1 MFVFEVYYKQMIPRN
16 EHLVSAM
23 NNPEFVSKLSDET
36 VKKAKNFLA
45 MYSTYIRKV
54 RMYNDRPIYT
64 GSVQADVFRGGS
76 DKVTGLLELRTYLT
90 QVENMISKETK

>member
-23 NNPEFVSKLSDET
+23 NNPEIAAKLSAET
-36 VKKAKNFLA
+36 IKKAKNFIA
-45 MYSTYIRKV
+45 MYSSYIRKV

-64 GSVQADVFRGGS
+64 GSVQADVFKGGN
-76 DKVTGLLELRTYLT
+76 DKVTGLLELRNYLSK
-90 QVENMISKETK
+90 VENMISKEIK